1 MLIKLYPDNPDFKL
15 ISSIVESL
23 KRGGLI
29 IYPTDTIY
37 AIGCDI
43 YNNKAVEK
51 IAWMKGVNLKKAN
64 FSFICHDFKHL
75 SNFTR
80 PLDNSTFKLMKNNL
94 PGPFTFIL
102 PSNSQV
108 PKLFKNNKKTIGIRI
123 PDNNIILEITKELGN
138 PILTTSIKDEDDII
152 EYTTDP
158 ELIHEKFK
166 EQVDIVIDGGFGG
179 NEPSTIVDCTE
190 HDFKIIRQG
199 KGVIEI

>member
-1 MLIKLYPDNPDFKL
+1 MFIKLYTDNPDYKL
-15 ISSIVESL
+15 ISSVVDSL
-23 KRGGLI
+23 KKGGLI

-43 YNNKAVEK
+43 YNNKAVER

-80 PLDNSTFKLMKNNL
+80 TLDNSTFKLMKNSL

-102 PSNSQV
+102 PANSQV
-108 PKLFKNNKKTIGIRI
+108 PKLFKNNKKTVGIRI

-138 PILTTSIKDEDDII
+138 PILTTSVKDEDDIL

-166 EQVDIVIDGGFGG
+166 DLVDIVIDGGFGG
-179 NEPSTIVDCTE
+179 NEPSTIVDCTDHE
-190 HDFKIIRQG
+190 FKIIRQG
-199 KGVIEI
+199 KGVIDI

>member
-1 MLIKLYPDNPDFKL
+1 MLIKLYPDNPDYKL
-15 ISSIVESL
+15 ISTVVDAL
-23 KRGGLI
+23 RRGKLI

-37 AIGCDI
+37 GIGCDI

-51 IAWMKGVNLKKAN
+51 VAWMKGFNLKKAN

-75 SNFTR
+75 SGFTR
-80 PLDNSTFKLMKNNL
+80 PIDNRTFKLMKNSL

-102 PSNSQV
+102 QANSQV
-108 PKLFKNNKKTIGIRI
+108 PKLFKNNKKTVGIRI

-138 PILTTSIKDEDDII
+138 PILSTSIKDEDDIL

-166 EQVDIVIDGGFGG
+166 DLIDIVIDGGFGG

-190 HDFKIIRQG
+190 HEFKIIRQG

>member
-1 MLIKLYPDNPDFKL
+1 MLIKLYPDNPDSKL
-15 ISSIVESL
+15 ISSVADSL

-102 PSNSQV
+102 PANSQV
-108 PKLFKNNKKTIGIRI
+108 PKLFKNNKKTVGIRI

-138 PILTTSIKDEDDII
+138 PILTTSIKDEDDIL

-166 EQVDIVIDGGFGG
+166 DLVDIVIDGGFGG

-190 HDFKIIRQG
+190 HEFKIIRQG
-199 KGVIEI
+199 KGEIEM